1 MKEDKTIPGDHVSK
15 RETALG
21 RWLPVTFYSV
31 NFILWVI
38 TAIRVLPPN
47 LLWLAIWPLPALCL
61 YLMSTRR
68 G

>member
-1 MKEDKTIPGDHVSK
+1 MKEDKTIQGDHVGK

-47 LLWLAIWPLPALCL
+47 LLWLAILPLPALCL

>member
-1 MKEDKTIPGDHVSK
+1 MKQDKTIHADRVSK

-21 RWLPVTFYSV
+21 RWLPVTFYLV

-38 TAIRVLPPN
+38 TAIRVLPFN

-61 YLMSTRR
+61 YLMKTRR